1 MPDQTQ
7 HLEFLGMPAVACSQ
21 EMLHVLERVRRVAQS
36 NVAVLITG
44 ETGAGKEIVARAVHH
59 FSLRS
64 SKPWVDVNCGALP
77 ESLIESELFGHERG
91 AFSGAERDRSGLFE
105 MASEGTLYLD
115 EIAELDPRMQVRL
128 LRVLDGA
135 AFYRVG
141 GRKKISVNVR
151 LVAATNRD
159 LEQEVHER
167 RFRSDVFHRICQ
179 VRIHVPPLRERPA
192 DIVPLARFFLEQQKL
207 DAELSPAAEEFLQT
221 KEWPGNARQLRNT
234 VVQAALLN
242 DGRIIHPEQ
251 LTLTETAEGLG
262 LLQIP
267 GSLAPLENMEKKA
280 ILQTLDHTDGNQT
293 RAAALL
299 GISRRTLLRRLKDYE
314 VEEQTSLAVR

>member
-1 MPDQTQ
+1 
-7 HLEFLGMPAVACSQ
+7 MPAVARS
-21 EMLHVLERVRRVAQS
+21 EAMLQVLERVRRVAQS
-36 NVAVLITG
+36 DVAVLITG

-64 SKPWVDVNCGALP
+64 SKTWVDVNCGALP

-91 AFSGAERDRSGLFE
+91 AFSGAERDRPGLFE
-105 MASEGTLYLD
+105 MANEGTLYLD

-135 AFYRVG
+135 AFYRIG
-141 GRKKISVNVR
+141 GRKKVHVNVR

-159 LEQEVHER
+159 LELEVRER
-167 RFRSDVFHRICQ
+167 RFRSDVLHRICQ
-179 VRIHVPPLRERPA
+179 VHIHVPPLRERRA

-207 DAELSPAAEEFLQT
+207 DAALSPAAEELLQASD
-221 KEWPGNARQLRNT
+221 WPGNARQLRNT

-242 DGRIIHPEQ
+242 DGRVIRPEQ
-251 LTLTETAEGLG
+251 LTLTETAEELG
-262 LLQIP
+262 LLQTTGTLP
-267 GSLAPLENMEKKA
+267 PLENLEKKA
-280 ILQTLDHTDGNQT
+280 ILQTLHHTDGNQT

-314 VEEQTSLAVR
+314 VEEQDSLAFR